1 MGGCYLTLTLAIKG
15 PKVTDGSGGGGQG
28 VTVGTG
34 GGQIVMGGGQNV
46 VAVGKRGGPSC
57 LRSPRGA
64 KERSLSCMGNGA
76 ECGRVGLGLAGG
88 GVGSGVGSGWTGA
101 PRTRVV
107 VEERRRVRKADR
119 QRRMLDVRKR
129 CGGLGVL
136 RKPKDVFLVLES

>member
-34 GGQIVMGGGQNV
+34 GGQIVMGGGQDV

-76 ECGRVGLGLAGG
+76 ECGRVGLGLAGAG
-88 GVGSGVGSGWTGA
+88 LGLGLA
-101 PRTRVV
+101 R
-107 VEERRRVRKADR
+107 
-119 QRRMLDVRKR
+119 
-129 CGGLGVL
+129 GGLGRRGRGLLL
-136 RKPKDVFLVLES
+136 RKEGE